1 MYEEFWQA
9 LLEAKQSAEIN
20 MVGLVMKAA
29 RDDAKHAEWWLERKF
44 AQRWGRDT
52 AAIKELTRRMD
63 EYDKEIKSGK
73 SL

>member
-1 MYEEFWQA
+1 MRNGGW
-9 LLEAKQSAEIN
+9 
-20 MVGLVMKAA
+20 
-29 RDDAKHAEWWLERKF
+29 RRKF